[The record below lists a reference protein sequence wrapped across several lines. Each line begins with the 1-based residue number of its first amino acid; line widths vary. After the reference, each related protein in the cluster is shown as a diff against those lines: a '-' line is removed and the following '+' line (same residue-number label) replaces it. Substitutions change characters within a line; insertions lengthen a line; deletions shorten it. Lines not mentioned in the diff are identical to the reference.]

1 MHPVLFEIGSLK
13 IYSYGV
19 LVAIGFLAAIRVA
32 AGEIGRRGMDIEKF
46 YDLAFWLVLGAIV
59 GSRLFHVLV
68 FRDTYVRDPLEIL
81 RLWNG
86 GLVFYG
92 GFLGAV
98 AAAVVFLRRHRI
110 PFLPVADAGAL
121 GIPLGLFF
129 GRLGCTA
136 AGCCFGKPSAVPWA
150 VTFTDPASL
159 APLYVPL
166 HPTQLYEARAALA
179 IFAFLYM
186 MRKRF
191 KTPGM
196 LLWTMLILYGIAR
209 SLLEIFRDDPRGFL
223 GPLSESQLVSAALV
237 LYAVAS
243 IGVHQLRNKSS

>member
-1 MHPVLFEIGSLK
+1 MHPVLVEIGSLK

-59 GSRLFHVLV
+59 GARLFHVLV
-68 FRDTYVRDPLEIL
+68 FREAYVRDPAEIF

-98 AAAVVFLRRHRI
+98 AAAVVYLRRHRI

-121 GIPLGLFF
+121 GIPLGLVF

-136 AGCCFGKPSAVPWA
+136 AGCCFGRPTTVPWA
-150 VTFTDPASL
+150 IVYTDPASL
-159 APLYVPL
+159 APPYVPL
-166 HPTQLYEARAALA
+166 HPTQLYEALAALA
-179 IFAFLYM
+179 IFLFLYM
-186 MRKRF
+186 TRKRF
-191 KTPGM
+191 QTPGM
-196 LLWTMLILYGIAR
+196 LLWTMLILYGVAR
-209 SLLEIFRDDPRGFL
+209 GLLEFFRDDPRGFL
-223 GPLSESQLVSAALV
+223 GPLSESQIVSAVLV
-237 LYAVAS
+237 LYAAAS
-243 IGVHQLRNKSS
+243 IGIRQARNKST